1 MKDNLFYDQ
10 IKIGSLSQNKEQ
22 VLSAE
27 EFCELTSTPD
37 TISKIKSVTFT
48 MSDAPNDFGSFKVAY
63 KSQFE
68 DTDFLNII
76 QSEMTFI

>member
-76 QSEMTFI
+76 QSEMTLI

>member
-10 IKIGSLSQNKEQ
+10 IKIGRLSQNKEQ

-76 QSEMTFI
+76 QSEMTLI

>member
-48 MSDAPNDFGSFKVAY
+48 MSDAPNDFGSF
-63 KSQFE
+63 
-68 DTDFLNII
+68 
-76 QSEMTFI
+76 